1 MRILKHFFY
10 RACYFFCWYDY
21 FCCEMLWDYV
31 VKVFVL
37 RFYLSSEVQI
47 ARVSRA
53 APTQHTH
60 YKLGDLGF
68 SKKYVKSLG
77 ADKYACF
84 CEILTILRAIG
95 AVPSSPNH
103 GISKKTAT
111 AQKLVKV

>member
-1 MRILKHFFY
+1 MGLCCKGFCVEIL
-10 RACYFFCWYDY
+10 
-21 FCCEMLWDYV
+21 YV
-31 VKVFVL
+31 I
-37 RFYLSSEVQI
+37 RGPDS

-53 APTQHTH
+53 APAPTQHTH

-77 ADKYACF
+77 AYKYACF
-84 CEILTILRAIG
+84 CDILTILQAIG